1 MINFLHTFIPQQ
13 VVLNIGPIS
22 LRWYGVFITLGII
35 AALFTSFHLGKKYF
49 NIKKDLIID
58 LAFWLI
64 IFGLLGAR
72 IYDVILYLP
81 YYINHPGQIIQIWKG
96 GMAIHGAIIAGL
108 ITIYLFSRK
117 NKISFF
123 KISALVTP
131 GLALGQAIGRFGNY
145 FNQELFGRPTNLPW
159 GIPIEINNRPFNFID
174 NNYFHPTFLYESLG
188 SLIIFL
194 VLIFIIKKIYQKKQ
208 ATNYQNIM
216 IIAVYMILYS
226 ILRFS
231 LEFIRIDDTPLFLN
245 LRWPQIISILLIII
259 SFITLIFYPHAKKN
273 I

>member
-1 MINFLHTFIPQQ
+1 MISFLHTFIPQP
-13 VVLNIGPIS
+13 VILNLGPIS
-22 LRWYGVFITLGII
+22 LRWYGVFITLGITT
-35 AALFTSFHLGKKYF
+35 ALLVSFYLGKKYF
-49 NIKKDLIID
+49 DIKKDLIID

-81 YYINHPGQIIQIWKG
+81 YYLNHPIQIVQIWKG

-108 ITIYLFSRK
+108 ITIYLLSKK

-123 KISALVTP
+123 KISALLAP

-159 GIPIEINNRPFNFID
+159 GIPIEINNRPLNFI
-174 NNYFHPTFLYESLG
+174 NSNYFHPTFLYESLG

-194 VLIFIIKKIYQKKQ
+194 ILIFIIKKLYQKKQ
-208 ATNYQNIM
+208 ITNYQNIV
-216 IIAVYMILYS
+216 IITVYMILYS

-231 LEFIRIDDTPLFLN
+231 LEFIRIDETPLFLN
-245 LRWPQIISILLIII
+245 LRWPQIISLLFIIF
-259 SFITLIFYPHAKKN
+259 SFITLTFYPHAKKN